1 MMFRTADMQDRNF
14 DGIDDRDQQEPM
26 AYGQAITQGPG
37 GQMYTDRSMQTP
49 YNPPSQNVTLN
60 PPSMNIQERN
70 TDFGPVTIS
79 SPGFRGQQQMPKI
92 EQHIARPPMNLVN
105 SDDLRR
111 RQGIEPI
118 QDMRAGNAQF
128 QRGPIQDMRARP
140 PQQIGPIRGQ
150 ATGFDGNPIR
160 NFGPQRGIG
169 SFQNPF
175 GGFMGGG
182 RGQFMRP
189 QPPMY
194 GGGYGMQPPMFGG
207 GMNYGMPP
215 MFGGGMYGGGFGM
228 QPPMYGGGFGMM
240 RPIYGGGFGSP
251 FSPGFGGG
259 IGGMF
264 PGMGG
269 GYGMRPPSYG
279 GIGGGYNRPMPQP
292 MPQPIRPMPQPMPI
306 DRPRPIKRPM
316 PKPMPIMRTQ
326 GPDNIGGGRP
336 FLQRVETKGPESL
349 MRQRGGPIPLAQRQM
364 NYPF

>member
-1 MMFRTADMQDRNF
+1 MVMQT
-14 DGIDDRDQQEPM
+14 G
-26 AYGQAITQGPG
+26 YGQAQIMQPTQDMGALDVSGNVSGSGQAQMMQPAAGMQQQQQMSMASAQG
-37 GQMYTDRSMQTP
+37 GSYEQEMARGRIGAPNPLTNMNTQT
-49 YNPPSQNVTLN
+49 
-60 PPSMNIQERN
+60 RN

-79 SPGFRGQQQMPKI
+79 SPGFGGQQQMPKM
-92 EQHIARPPMNLVN
+92 QQL
-105 SDDLRR
+105 
-111 RQGIEPI
+111 
-118 QDMRAGNAQF
+118 
-128 QRGPIQDMRARP
+128 QDMRARP
-140 PQQIGPIRGQ
+140 
-150 ATGFDGNPIR
+150 
-160 NFGPQRGIG
+160 PQRGIG

-269 GYGMRPPSYG
+269 GYGMRPPMY
-279 GIGGGYNRPMPQP
+279 GGGYNRPMPQP
-292 MPQPIRPMPQPMPI
+292 MPQPIRPMPQPIGPIRPMPI

-316 PKPMPIMRTQ
+316 PGLMSIM
-326 GPDNIGGGRP
+326 
-336 FLQRVETKGPESL
+336 ETKGPGNL
-349 MRQRGGPIPLAQRQM
+349 MRQRGGPVPLAQRQM
-364 NYPF
+364 QYPA

>member
-1 MMFRTADMQDRNF
+1 MQFQMQNQQGMGLTNLGGQGQAQMMQPAV
-14 DGIDDRDQQEPM
+14 GSPEQQEPM
-26 AYGQAITQGPG
+26 AYTQAITYDPS
-37 GQMYTDRSMQTP
+37 GQMYTDGSRQTP
-49 YNPPSQNVTLN
+49 YNPPSQN
-60 PPSMNIQERN
+60 MNTQTRN

-79 SPGFRGQQQMPKI
+79 SPAFGGQQQMMVNGSDLMRRSRQKI
-92 EQHIARPPMNLVN
+92 Q
-105 SDDLRR
+105 
-111 RQGIEPI
+111 
-118 QDMRAGNAQF
+118 
-128 QRGPIQDMRARP
+128 PIQDMRARP
-140 PQQIGPIRGQ
+140 PVQDMMIRPQ

-169 SFQNPF
+169 SFPNPF

-292 MPQPIRPMPQPMPI
+292 MPQPIRPMPQPIRPMPQPIRPMPQPMPI
-306 DRPRPIKRPM
+306 DRPRPIKTPM
-316 PKPMPIMRTQ
+316 PEL
-326 GPDNIGGGRP
+326 RP